1 MSKIG
6 CGVSTHELLTSPL
19 MLHRARPRV
28 LSVVRVFYSVPL
40 VTPAIRADREAVPH
54 VLQHR
59 GEGFRTKVM
68 KACESGG
75 YSSIG
80 AKLELD

>member
-6 CGVSTHELLTSPL
+6 CGISTNELLTSQL
-19 MLHRARPRV
+19 VLHRARPRV
-28 LSVVRVFYSVPL
+28 LSVVRVLYSVPR

-59 GEGFRTKVM
+59 EGLRTKVM